1 MNSDETAQA
10 RARALSSPV
19 RLRILRLCLHQAR
32 TNKDIADALGMN
44 PATTLHHVRTLVNTG
59 FLEAEP
65 ERRGKR
71 GAKEV
76 PYRST
81 KLSWNTPLPDAAPV
95 LLETF
100 LQEVN
105 GLAPDEIQVMRVG
118 LKLGEED
125 QLELLAR
132 LRDLVEEFANRPAG
146 DDAVPTSLFVAH
158 HLDTSAG

>member
-1 MNSDETAQA
+1 MSIDETAQA

-32 TNKDIADALGMN
+32 TNKQIADALGMN

-59 FLEAEP
+59 FLEAEE
-65 ERRGKR
+65 ERRGRR

-81 KLSWNTPLPDAAPV
+81 RLSWNTPLPDAAPV

-118 LKLGEED
+118 LKLGEDE
-125 QLELLAR
+125 QRELLAR
-132 LRDLVEEFANRPAG
+132 LRSLLEEFGARETQE
-146 DDAVPTSLFVAH
+146 DAVATSLFVAH

>member
-1 MNSDETAQA
+1 MTTDELAQA

-59 FLEAEP
+59 FLEAEA
-65 ERRGKR
+65 ERRGNR

-81 KLSWNTPLPDAAPV
+81 RLSWNTPLPDAAPV

-125 QLELLAR
+125 QRELLAR
-132 LRDLVEEFANRPAG
+132 LRSLVEEFGSRPAP